1 VRNEYRK
8 NILEDGVHMKAE
20 VISIGTEILLGEIVD
35 TNAAFIASRLPQ
47 FGIDMLYTS
56 QVGDNPDRLSEIID
70 RAWKRSDIIF
80 CTGGLGPTEDDLT
93 RETIANALNET
104 LYQDEAQ
111 AEILRTFFQG
121 RGGDMPERN
130 LKQAQLIK
138 SARAIANP
146 RGTAPGWWVERE
158 NKIIVVMPGPPSEM
172 TRMWEHEVAPHV
184 EQKAN
189 SILVSR
195 TLKTSGIGEGTLDEM
210 IGPLL
215 HSTNPSIGVYAR
227 VDGVH
232 VRISAKGENRQKALE
247 LIEPVEK
254 KAREILGDSIWG
266 SDDES
271 LSGAIGRML
280 KDNNLTLGL
289 MESAT
294 GGALASSLTDIDGSS
309 SYFKGS
315 IVTYATE
322 AKIMAGVSSETIDAS
337 GVISEETATA
347 MAIAARNKLRSDIG
361 IGITGIAGGEE
372 VEGQPPGTMH
382 IALADEKDNITYSH
396 SRYYQGREAA
406 KRRAVLTALT
416 MLRQHLIKRN

>member
-1 VRNEYRK
+1 
-8 NILEDGVHMKAE
+8 MKAE

-56 QVGDNPDRLSEIID
+56 QVGDNPDRLSEIIE

-93 RETIANALNET
+93 REIIAKALNET
-104 LYQDEAQ
+104 LYQDEIQ
-111 AEILRTFFQG
+111 ADILRNFFQG

-130 LKQAQLIK
+130 LKQAQLIE
-138 SARAIANP
+138 SARAIPNP

-172 TRMWEHEVAPHV
+172 TRMWEHEVAPYL
-184 EQKAN
+184 EEKAT

-232 VRISAKGENRQKALE
+232 VRISAKGANRQEALE

-254 KAREILGDSIWG
+254 EAREILGDSIWG

-271 LSGAIGRML
+271 LSGAIGRLL
-280 KDNNLTLGL
+280 KKNNLTLGL

-322 AKIMAGVSSETIDAS
+322 AKIMAGVSSETIETS

-347 MAIAARNKLRSDIG
+347 MAIAARVKLGSDIG

-382 IALADEKDNITYSH
+382 IALADEQNDVTYSH
-396 SRYYQGREAA
+396 SRYYQGRDAA

-416 MLRQHLIKRN
+416 MLRQHLMKRN

>member
-1 VRNEYRK
+1 
-8 NILEDGVHMKAE
+8 MKAE

-93 RETIANALNET
+93 RETIAKALNET

-111 AEILRTFFQG
+111 AEILRNFFQG

-172 TRMWEHEVAPHV
+172 TRMWEHEVAPHL
-184 EQKAN
+184 EKKAD

-210 IGPLL
+210 IGSLL

-254 KAREILGDSIWG
+254 EAREILGDSIWG

-271 LSGAIGRML
+271 LSGSIGRLL
-280 KDNNLTLGL
+280 KNNNLTLGL

-322 AKIMAGVSSETIDAS
+322 AKIMAGVSSETIEAA

-347 MAIAARNKLRSDIG
+347 MAIAARTKLQSDIG

-382 IALADEKDNITYSH
+382 IALADEKNNVTYSH
-396 SRYYQGREAA
+396 SRYYQGRDAA

>member
-1 VRNEYRK
+1 
-8 NILEDGVHMKAE
+8 MKAE

-56 QVGDNPDRLSEIID
+56 QVGDNPDRLSEIIE

-93 RETIANALNET
+93 RETIAKALNET
-104 LYQDEAQ
+104 LYQDETQ
-111 AEILRTFFQG
+111 ADILRNFFQG

-130 LKQAQLIK
+130 LKQAQLIE
-138 SARAIANP
+138 SARAIPNP

-172 TRMWEHEVAPHV
+172 TRMWEHEVAPYL
-184 EQKAN
+184 EEKAT

-232 VRISAKGENRQKALE
+232 VRISAKGANRQDALE

-254 KAREILGDSIWG
+254 EAREILGDSIWG

-271 LSGAIGRML
+271 LSGAIGRLL
-280 KDNNLTLGL
+280 KKNNLTLGL

-322 AKIMAGVSSETIDAS
+322 AKIMAGVSSETIETS

-347 MAIAARNKLRSDIG
+347 MAIAARVKLGSDIG

-382 IALADEKDNITYSH
+382 ISLADEQNNVTYSH
-396 SRYYQGREAA
+396 SRYYQGRDAA

-416 MLRQHLIKRN
+416 MLRQHLMKRN

>member
-1 VRNEYRK
+1 
-8 NILEDGVHMKAE
+8 MKAE

-93 RETIANALNET
+93 RETIAKALNET
-104 LYQDEAQ
+104 LYQDETQ
-111 AEILRTFFQG
+111 AEILRNFFQG

-158 NKIIVVMPGPPSEM
+158 NKIIIVMPGPPSEM
-172 TRMWEHEVAPHV
+172 TRMWEHEIAPHL
-184 EQKAN
+184 EEKAN

-232 VRISAKGENRQKALE
+232 VRISAKGENREKALK
-247 LIEPVEK
+247 LIEPIEK

-271 LSGAIGRML
+271 LSGAIGQML
-280 KDNNLTLGL
+280 KNNNLTLGL

-322 AKIMAGVSSETIDAS
+322 AKIMAGVSSETIEAS

-347 MAIAARNKLRSDIG
+347 MAIAARNKLQSDLG

-382 IALADEKDNITYSH
+382 IALADEKNNVTYSH
-396 SRYYQGREAA
+396 SRYYQGRDAA

-416 MLRQHLIKRN
+416 MLRQHLITRE

>member
-1 VRNEYRK
+1 
-8 NILEDGVHMKAE
+8 MKAE

-56 QVGDNPDRLSEIID
+56 QVGDNPDRLSEIIE

-93 RETIANALNET
+93 RETIAKALNET
-104 LYQDEAQ
+104 LYQDEIQ
-111 AEILRTFFQG
+111 GDILRNFFQG

-130 LKQAQLIK
+130 LKQAQLIE
-138 SARAIANP
+138 SARAIPNP

-172 TRMWEHEVAPHV
+172 TRMWEHEVAPYL
-184 EQKAN
+184 EEKAT

-232 VRISAKGENRQKALE
+232 VRISAKGANRQEALE

-254 KAREILGDSIWG
+254 EAREILGDSIWG

-271 LSGAIGRML
+271 LSGAIGRLL
-280 KDNNLTLGL
+280 KKNNLTLGL

-322 AKIMAGVSSETIDAS
+322 AKIMAGVSSETIETS

-347 MAIAARNKLRSDIG
+347 MAIAARVKLGSDIG

-382 IALADEKDNITYSH
+382 IALADEQNNVTYSH
-396 SRYYQGREAA
+396 SRYYQGRDAA

-416 MLRQHLIKRN
+416 MLRQHLMKRN

>member
-1 VRNEYRK
+1 
-8 NILEDGVHMKAE
+8 MKAE

-56 QVGDNPDRLSEIID
+56 QVGDNPDRLSEIIE

-93 RETIANALNET
+93 RETIAKTLNET
-104 LYQDEAQ
+104 MYQDETQ
-111 AEILRTFFQG
+111 ADILRNFFQG

-130 LKQAQLIK
+130 LKQAQLIE
-138 SARAIANP
+138 SARAIPNP

-172 TRMWEHEVAPHV
+172 TRMWEHEVAPYL
-184 EQKAN
+184 EEKAT

-232 VRISAKGENRQKALE
+232 VRISAKGANRQEALE

-254 KAREILGDSIWG
+254 EAREILGDSIWG

-271 LSGAIGRML
+271 LSGAIGRLL
-280 KDNNLTLGL
+280 KKNNLTLGL

-322 AKIMAGVSSETIDAS
+322 AKIMAGVSSETIETS

-347 MAIAARNKLRSDIG
+347 MAIAARVKLGSDIG

-382 IALADEKDNITYSH
+382 IALADEQNNVTYSH
-396 SRYYQGREAA
+396 SRYYQGRDAA

-416 MLRQHLIKRN
+416 MLRQHLMKRN

>member
-1 VRNEYRK
+1 
-8 NILEDGVHMKAE
+8 MKAE

-56 QVGDNPDRLSEIID
+56 QVGDNPDRLSEIIN
-70 RAWKRSDIIF
+70 RAWNRSDIIF

-93 RETIANALNET
+93 RETIAKALNET

-111 AEILRTFFQG
+111 AEILRNFFQG

-158 NKIIVVMPGPPSEM
+158 NKIIIVMPGPPSEM
-172 TRMWEHEVAPHV
+172 TRMWEHEIAPHL
-184 EQKAN
+184 EEKAN

-232 VRISAKGENRQKALE
+232 VRISAKGENREKALK
-247 LIEPVEK
+247 LIEPIEK

-271 LSGAIGRML
+271 LSGAIGQML
-280 KDNNLTLGL
+280 KNNNLTLGL

-322 AKIMAGVSSETIDAS
+322 AKIMAGVSSETIEAS

-347 MAIAARNKLRSDIG
+347 MAIAARNKLQSDLG

-382 IALADEKDNITYSH
+382 IALADEKNNVTYSH
-396 SRYYQGREAA
+396 SRYYQGRDAA

-416 MLRQHLIKRN
+416 MLRQHLITRE

>member
-1 VRNEYRK
+1 
-8 NILEDGVHMKAE
+8 MKAE

-56 QVGDNPDRLSEIID
+56 QVGDNPDRLNEIIE

-93 RETIANALNET
+93 RETIAKTLNET
-104 LYQDEAQ
+104 MYQDETQ
-111 AEILRTFFQG
+111 ADILRNFFQG

-130 LKQAQLIK
+130 LKQAQLIE
-138 SARAIANP
+138 SARAIPNP

-172 TRMWEHEVAPHV
+172 TRMWEHEVAPYL
-184 EQKAN
+184 EEKAT

-232 VRISAKGENRQKALE
+232 VRISAKGANRQDALE

-254 KAREILGDSIWG
+254 EAREILGDSIWG

-271 LSGAIGRML
+271 LSGAIGRLL
-280 KDNNLTLGL
+280 KKNNLSLGL

-322 AKIMAGVSSETIDAS
+322 AKIMAGVSSETIETS

-347 MAIAARNKLRSDIG
+347 MAIAARVKLGSDIG

-382 IALADEKDNITYSH
+382 IALADEQNNVTYSH
-396 SRYYQGREAA
+396 SRYYQGRDAA

-416 MLRQHLIKRN
+416 MLRQHLMKRN

>member
-1 VRNEYRK
+1 
-8 NILEDGVHMKAE
+8 MKAE

-56 QVGDNPDRLSEIID
+56 QVGDNPDRLSEIIE

-93 RETIANALNET
+93 RETIAKALNET
-104 LYQDEAQ
+104 LYQDETQ
-111 AEILRTFFQG
+111 ADILRNFFQG

-130 LKQAQLIK
+130 LKQAQLIE
-138 SARAIANP
+138 SARAIPNP

-172 TRMWEHEVAPHV
+172 TRMWEHEVAPYL
-184 EQKAN
+184 EEKAT

-232 VRISAKGENRQKALE
+232 VRISAKGANRQEALE

-254 KAREILGDSIWG
+254 EAREILGDSIWG

-271 LSGAIGRML
+271 LSGAIGRLL
-280 KDNNLTLGL
+280 KKNNLSLGL

-322 AKIMAGVSSETIDAS
+322 AKIMAGVSSETIETS

-347 MAIAARNKLRSDIG
+347 MAIAARVKLGSDIG

-382 IALADEKDNITYSH
+382 ISLADEQNNVTYSH
-396 SRYYQGREAA
+396 SRYYQGRDAA

-416 MLRQHLIKRN
+416 MLRQHLMKRN

>member
-1 VRNEYRK
+1 
-8 NILEDGVHMKAE
+8 
-20 VISIGTEILLGEIVD
+20 
-35 TNAAFIASRLPQ
+35 
-47 FGIDMLYTS
+47 
-56 QVGDNPDRLSEIID
+56 
-70 RAWKRSDIIF
+70 
-80 CTGGLGPTEDDLT
+80 
-93 RETIANALNET
+93 
-104 LYQDEAQ
+104 
-111 AEILRTFFQG
+111 
-121 RGGDMPERN
+121 
-130 LKQAQLIK
+130 
-138 SARAIANP
+138 
-146 RGTAPGWWVERE
+146 
-158 NKIIVVMPGPPSEM
+158 
-172 TRMWEHEVAPHV
+172 MWEHEVAPHL
-184 EQKAN
+184 EKKAN

-254 KAREILGDSIWG
+254 EARKILGDSIWG

-271 LSGAIGRML
+271 LSGAIGQML

-322 AKIMAGVSSETIDAS
+322 AKIMAGVPSETIEAS
-337 GVISEETATA
+337 GVISEDTATA
-347 MAIAARNKLRSDIG
+347 MAIAARTKLESDIG

-382 IALADEKDNITYSH
+382 IALADEKNNVTYSH

>member
-1 VRNEYRK
+1 
-8 NILEDGVHMKAE
+8 MKAE

-56 QVGDNPDRLSEIID
+56 QVGDNPDRLSEIIE

-93 RETIANALNET
+93 RETIAKALNET
-104 LYQDEAQ
+104 LYQDEIQ
-111 AEILRTFFQG
+111 ADILRNFFQG

-130 LKQAQLIK
+130 LKQAQLIE
-138 SARAIANP
+138 SARAIPNP

-172 TRMWEHEVAPHV
+172 TRMWEHEVAPYL
-184 EQKAN
+184 EEKAT

-232 VRISAKGENRQKALE
+232 VRISAKGANRQEALE

-254 KAREILGDSIWG
+254 EAREILGDSIWG

-271 LSGAIGRML
+271 LSGAIGRLL
-280 KDNNLTLGL
+280 KKNNLTLGL

-322 AKIMAGVSSETIDAS
+322 AKIMAGVSSETIETS

-347 MAIAARNKLRSDIG
+347 MAIAARVKLGSDIG

-372 VEGQPPGTMH
+372 VEDQPPGTMH
-382 IALADEKDNITYSH
+382 IALADEQNNVTYSH
-396 SRYYQGREAA
+396 SRYYQGRDAA

-416 MLRQHLIKRN
+416 MLRQHLMKRN

>member
-1 VRNEYRK
+1 
-8 NILEDGVHMKAE
+8 MKAE

-56 QVGDNPDRLSEIID
+56 QVGDNPDRLSEIIE

-93 RETIANALNET
+93 RETIAKALNET
-104 LYQDEAQ
+104 LYQDETQ
-111 AEILRTFFQG
+111 ADILRNFFQG

-130 LKQAQLIK
+130 LKQAQLIE
-138 SARAIANP
+138 SARAIPNP

-172 TRMWEHEVAPHV
+172 TRMWEHEVAPYL
-184 EQKAN
+184 EEKAT

-232 VRISAKGENRQKALE
+232 VRISAKGANRQEALE

-254 KAREILGDSIWG
+254 EAREILGDSIWG

-271 LSGAIGRML
+271 LSGAIGRLL
-280 KDNNLTLGL
+280 KKNNLTLGL

-322 AKIMAGVSSETIDAS
+322 AKIMAGVSSEIIETS

-347 MAIAARNKLRSDIG
+347 MAIAARVKLGSDIG

-382 IALADEKDNITYSH
+382 IALADEQNNVTYSH
-396 SRYYQGREAA
+396 SRYYQGRDAA

-416 MLRQHLIKRN
+416 MLRQHLMKRN

>member
-1 VRNEYRK
+1 
-8 NILEDGVHMKAE
+8 MKAE

-93 RETIANALNET
+93 RETIAKALNET

-111 AEILRTFFQG
+111 AEILRIFFQG

-172 TRMWEHEVAPHV
+172 TRMWEHEVAPHL
-184 EQKAN
+184 EKKAD

-210 IGPLL
+210 IGSLL

-254 KAREILGDSIWG
+254 EAREILGDSIWG

-271 LSGAIGRML
+271 LSGSIGRLL
-280 KDNNLTLGL
+280 KNNNLTLGL

-322 AKIMAGVSSETIDAS
+322 AKIMAGVSSETIEAA
-337 GVISEETATA
+337 GVISKETATA
-347 MAIAARNKLRSDIG
+347 MAIAARTKLQSDIG

-382 IALADEKDNITYSH
+382 IALADEKNNVTYSH
-396 SRYYQGREAA
+396 SRYYQGRDAA

>member
-1 VRNEYRK
+1 
-8 NILEDGVHMKAE
+8 MKAE

-56 QVGDNPDRLSEIID
+56 QVGDNPDRLSEIIE

-93 RETIANALNET
+93 RETIAKALNET
-104 LYQDEAQ
+104 LYQDEIQ
-111 AEILRTFFQG
+111 ADILRNFFQG

-130 LKQAQLIK
+130 LKQAQLIE
-138 SARAIANP
+138 SARAIPNP

-172 TRMWEHEVAPHV
+172 TRMWEHEVAPYL
-184 EQKAN
+184 EEKAT

-232 VRISAKGENRQKALE
+232 VRISAKGANRQEALE

-254 KAREILGDSIWG
+254 EAREILGDSIWG

-271 LSGAIGRML
+271 LSGAIGRLL
-280 KDNNLTLGL
+280 KKNNLTLGL

-322 AKIMAGVSSETIDAS
+322 AKIMAGVSSETIETS

-347 MAIAARNKLRSDIG
+347 MAIAARVKLGSDIG

-382 IALADEKDNITYSH
+382 IALADEQNDVTYSH
-396 SRYYQGREAA
+396 SRYYQGRDAA

-416 MLRQHLIKRN
+416 MLRQHLMKRN

>member
-1 VRNEYRK
+1 
-8 NILEDGVHMKAE
+8 MKAE

-56 QVGDNPDRLSEIID
+56 QVGDNPDRLSEIIE

-93 RETIANALNET
+93 RETIAKTLNET
-104 LYQDEAQ
+104 MYQDETQ
-111 AEILRTFFQG
+111 ADILRNFFQG

-130 LKQAQLIK
+130 LKQAQLIE
-138 SARAIANP
+138 SARAIPNP

-158 NKIIVVMPGPPSEM
+158 NIIIVVMPGPPSEM
-172 TRMWEHEVAPHV
+172 TRMWEHEVAPYL
-184 EQKAN
+184 EEKAT

-232 VRISAKGENRQKALE
+232 VRISAKGANRQDALE

-254 KAREILGDSIWG
+254 EAREILGDSIWG

-271 LSGAIGRML
+271 LSGAIGRLL
-280 KDNNLTLGL
+280 KKNNLSLGL

-322 AKIMAGVSSETIDAS
+322 AKIMAGVSSETIETS

-347 MAIAARNKLRSDIG
+347 MAIAARVKLVSDIG
-361 IGITGIAGGEE
+361 VGITGIAGGEE

-382 IALADEKDNITYSH
+382 IALADEQNNVTYSH
-396 SRYYQGREAA
+396 SRYYQGRDAA

-416 MLRQHLIKRN
+416 MLRQHLMKRN

>member
-1 VRNEYRK
+1 
-8 NILEDGVHMKAE
+8 MKAE

-56 QVGDNPDRLSEIID
+56 QVGDNPDRLSEIIE

-93 RETIANALNET
+93 RETIAKALNET
-104 LYQDEAQ
+104 LYQDETQ
-111 AEILRTFFQG
+111 ADILRNFFQG

-130 LKQAQLIK
+130 LKQAQLIE
-138 SARAIANP
+138 SARAIPNP

-172 TRMWEHEVAPHV
+172 TRMWEHEVAPYL
-184 EQKAN
+184 EEKAT

-232 VRISAKGENRQKALE
+232 VRISAKGANRQEALE

-254 KAREILGDSIWG
+254 EAREILGDSIWG

-271 LSGAIGRML
+271 LSGAIGRLL
-280 KDNNLTLGL
+280 KKNNLTLGL

-322 AKIMAGVSSETIDAS
+322 AKIMAGVSSETIETS

-347 MAIAARNKLRSDIG
+347 MAIAARVKLGSDIG

-382 IALADEKDNITYSH
+382 IALADEQNNVTYSH
-396 SRYYQGREAA
+396 SRYYQGRDAA

-416 MLRQHLIKRN
+416 MLRQHLMKRN

>member
-1 VRNEYRK
+1 
-8 NILEDGVHMKAE
+8 MKAE

-56 QVGDNPDRLSEIID
+56 QVGDNPDRLSEIIE

-93 RETIANALNET
+93 RETIAKALNET
-104 LYQDEAQ
+104 LYQDETQ
-111 AEILRTFFQG
+111 ADILRNFFQG

-130 LKQAQLIK
+130 LKQAQLIE
-138 SARAIANP
+138 SARAIPNP

-172 TRMWEHEVAPHV
+172 TRMWEHEVAPYL
-184 EQKAN
+184 EEKAT

-232 VRISAKGENRQKALE
+232 VRISAKGANRQEALE

-254 KAREILGDSIWG
+254 EAREILGDSIWG

-271 LSGAIGRML
+271 LSGAIGRLL
-280 KDNNLTLGL
+280 KKNNLTLGL

-322 AKIMAGVSSETIDAS
+322 AKIMAGVSSETIETS

-347 MAIAARNKLRSDIG
+347 MAIAARVKLGSDIG

-382 IALADEKDNITYSH
+382 IALADEQNDVTYSH
-396 SRYYQGREAA
+396 SRYYQGRDAA

-416 MLRQHLIKRN
+416 MLRQHLMKRN

>member
-1 VRNEYRK
+1 
-8 NILEDGVHMKAE
+8 MKAE

-56 QVGDNPDRLSEIID
+56 QVGDNPDRLSEIIE

-93 RETIANALNET
+93 RETIAKALNET
-104 LYQDEAQ
+104 LYQDETQ
-111 AEILRTFFQG
+111 ADILRNFFQG

-130 LKQAQLIK
+130 LKQAQLIE
-138 SARAIANP
+138 SARAIPNP

-172 TRMWEHEVAPHV
+172 TRMWEHEVAPYL
-184 EQKAN
+184 EEKAT

-232 VRISAKGENRQKALE
+232 VRISAKGANRQEALE

-254 KAREILGDSIWG
+254 EAREILGDSIWG

-271 LSGAIGRML
+271 LSGAIGRLL
-280 KDNNLTLGL
+280 KKNNLTLGL

-322 AKIMAGVSSETIDAS
+322 AKIMAGVSSETIETS

-347 MAIAARNKLRSDIG
+347 MAIAARVKLGSDIG

-382 IALADEKDNITYSH
+382 ISLADEQNNVTYSH
-396 SRYYQGREAA
+396 SRYYQGRDAA

-416 MLRQHLIKRN
+416 MLRQHLMKRN

>member
-172 TRMWEHEVAPHV
+172 TRMWEHEVAPHL

>member
-1 VRNEYRK
+1 
-8 NILEDGVHMKAE
+8 MKAE

-56 QVGDNPDRLSEIID
+56 QVGDNPDRLSEIIH

-93 RETIANALNET
+93 RETIAKALNET

-111 AEILRTFFQG
+111 AEILRNFFQG

-172 TRMWEHEVAPHV
+172 TRMWEHEVAPHL
-184 EQKAN
+184 EEKAT

-232 VRISAKGENRQKALE
+232 VRISAKGKNRQKALE
-247 LIEPVEK
+247 LIEPVERE
-254 KAREILGDSIWG
+254 AREILGDSIWG

-271 LSGAIGRML
+271 LSGSIGRLLQM
-280 KDNNLTLGL
+280 NNLTLGL

-322 AKIMAGVSSETIDAS
+322 AKIMAGVSSETIEAS

-347 MAIAARNKLRSDIG
+347 MAIAARTKLQSDIG
-361 IGITGIAGGEE
+361 IGITGIAGGDE

-382 IALADEKDNITYSH
+382 IALADEKNNITYSH
-396 SRYYQGREAA
+396 SRYYQGRDAA

>member
-1 VRNEYRK
+1 
-8 NILEDGVHMKAE
+8 MKAE

-56 QVGDNPDRLSEIID
+56 QVGDNPDRLSEIIE

-93 RETIANALNET
+93 RETIAKALNET
-104 LYQDEAQ
+104 LYQDETQ
-111 AEILRTFFQG
+111 ADILRNFFQG

-130 LKQAQLIK
+130 LKQAQLIE
-138 SARAIANP
+138 SARAIPNP

-172 TRMWEHEVAPHV
+172 TRMWEHEVAPYL
-184 EQKAN
+184 EEKAN

-232 VRISAKGENRQKALE
+232 VRISAKGANRQEALE

-254 KAREILGDSIWG
+254 EAREILGDSIWG

-271 LSGAIGRML
+271 LSGAIGRLL
-280 KDNNLTLGL
+280 KKNNLTLGL

-322 AKIMAGVSSETIDAS
+322 AKIMAGVSSETIETS

-347 MAIAARNKLRSDIG
+347 MAIAARVKLGSDIG

-382 IALADEKDNITYSH
+382 IALADEQNNVTYSH
-396 SRYYQGREAA
+396 SRYYQGRDAA

-416 MLRQHLIKRN
+416 MLRQHLMKRN